1 MNFTLMLSN
10 YTEFCCFIF
19 KHLLKIDIRDS
30 LYKDLQKQIHPV
42 VEYDQSNTL
51 VKIIVISTESIFF
64 IWYMILNLA
73 CNFHTYNHYAFCLLK
88 IIPKTACNFGLW
100 TQFLLINNTTI
111 YMTLHFM
118 FHIFRYHNTLYHN
131 NY

>member
-1 MNFTLMLSN
+1 MNFTLMLTN

-51 VKIIVISTESIFF
+51 VKIIVISTESILF
-64 IWYMILNLA
+64 ILNLA
-73 CNFHTYNHYAFCLLK
+73 CNFHAFCLLK
-88 IIPKTACNFGLW
+88 IIPNTACNFGLW